1 MAIAPSYMR
10 RKPLSSMLDFAEE
23 RAREAASIGE
33 VITKLAQPT
42 LSSMGAAPEPA
53 VQRGPAPVPQKLGT
67 MTGPAMAPTP
77 VEFNA
82 ASKARLA
89 QVDPRLAELMT
100 RVEAQHPNA
109 FQITEGMRD
118 AERQA
123 QMVAEGKSQTQ
134 NSKHLVG
141 NAVDIALMGPDGQPN
156 WNFED
161 YKPIAETAKSVA
173 AELGIPDFVW
183 GGDWKSLRDG
193 VHFQV
198 GGPAADG
205 LTVSTKGGPAGA
217 PQNVED
223 ILGSLYPVTSPE
235 DEKRMRRK
243 DFLAAAGQG
252 LSALS
257 QGGTVDFTNIRQAAE
272 ARRQQGVQDM
282 RERERARAAAS
293 LVYSQTGDSDMAG
306 AIASGAISYGD
317 VVSERE
323 RQRIERDADT
333 ARVKQEQ
340 ANGRL
345 AGLVEM
351 MLPDMGLP
359 EAAKTKI
366 LESVAA
372 GDDPNTIFTMSEQA
386 KLADAARK
394 ADEAA
399 VEAAENRDA
408 AIADFSA
415 SGSPVEAYAARIM
428 SLQPDLAV
436 DAALKLATDQ
446 LGKPDEKVYQ
456 FQAEIDA
463 RVANLGE
470 DLPTATR
477 AVLDKATQQGVNL
490 TFGPDGKVAGV
501 SVGGTAAPGVAAPG
515 TVIDIAKPS
524 AGTVQGV
531 SPEGV
536 VTETP
541 IAGAVAPQQA
551 LTDLAASQQGMAL
564 EAAAGAQAAA
574 LAPVELETKR
584 TALAADQQALT
595 TAVASAPDEA
605 AKLDAEARLAD
616 VNAKIAQADYDAIV
630 ANQDIDAA
638 TKATALA
645 AAQLNVENAQL
656 DVDKKKREIEDAE
669 TGDKA
674 ASAKRGIRSAATTD
688 ASTRQVSRLLGMAK
702 DWQPGIAGG
711 VSRLVAG
718 YFPGSEIYNANTL
731 VESLD
736 ANSIISTIQLM
747 KESSP
752 SGATGFGATT
762 MPELAAMENQIGKL
776 DPLAD
781 PEIFMENLRGFNNF
795 VLDSAYGTQAEV
807 LANDALTDTEK
818 EFYGQR
824 FDLKTGKVL
833 DLGLE
838 ALDDGVITLW
848 DKEETSP
855 ALDVQPSDLTPEELE
870 IFNSING
877 G

>member
-23 RAREAASIGE
+23 RAREAASIGD

-42 LSSMGAAPEPA
+42 LTSMGAAPEPA

-67 MTGPAMAPTP
+67 VTGPAMAPTLVDAREQP
-77 VEFNA
+77 GLEPDITTALTNLETAYGTPLNA
-82 ASKARLA
+82 TSGYRDPAKNTAVGGAKGSQHLSGGA
-89 QVDPRLAELMT
+89 VDVDVSGIP
-100 RVEAQHPNA
+100 
-109 FQITEGMRD
+109 I
-118 AERQA
+118 AERQRLIQEA
-123 QMVAEGKSQTQ
+123 QNQGFTGIGVYD
-134 NSKHLVG
+134 NSLHFDMGPTRAWGPSYGRESVPDWAAGLVG
-141 NAVDIALMGPDGQPN
+141 
-156 WNFED
+156 
-161 YKPIAETAKSVA
+161 
-173 AELGIPDFVW
+173 
-183 GGDWKSLRDG
+183 GG
-193 VHFQV
+193 
-198 GGPAADG
+198 GGGG

-317 VVSERE
+317 VINERE

-345 AGLVEM
+345 AGIVETM
-351 MLPDMGLP
+351 WTDMGLP
-359 EAAKTKI
+359 DSAKATV
-366 LESVAA
+366 LEGIAA
-372 GDDPNTIFTMSEQA
+372 GDDPDTIFTLNEQA

-394 ADEAA
+394 ADEVA

-408 AIADFSA
+408 AIADFAA
-415 SGSPVEAYAARIM
+415 SGSPVEAYAARVM
-428 SLQPDLAV
+428 SLQPDLSV

-501 SVGGTAAPGVAAPG
+501 SVGGTAAPGTAAPG

-564 EAAAGAQAAA
+564 EAAAGEQAAA

-595 TAVASAPDEA
+595 TAVATAPDEA

-656 DVDKKKREIEDAE
+656 DMDKKKREIEDAE

-674 ASAKRGIRSAATTD
+674 AAAKRGIRSAATTD

-848 DKEETSP
+848 DKDETSP